1 METEQ
6 FLYVYYENDAEKLR
20 GMVDRILLQFGGICE
35 KDRDD
40 FYSVA
45 NEVMAQIYA
54 AFDTSRNADGYVYS
68 CLLNRIKTEI
78 TRRNRDKRKG
88 QQCAVSLDMPVGEE
102 SDMTVAD
109 TIESEFDLYREVF
122 GEEEQIG
129 TKLQEYLKRLS
140 KTQREIVMLLAEGY
154 KSTEIQKML
163 HMKPREYSGQIAAL
177 HAYENI
183 KVLL

>member
-6 FLYVYYENDAEKLR
+6 FLYVYYENDAEKLH
-20 GMVDRILLQFGGICE
+20 GMVDRILLQFGGISE
-35 KDRDD
+35 KDKDD

-54 AFDTSRNADGYVYS
+54 AFDTSQSADGYVYS

-78 TRRNRDKRKG
+78 TRRNREKRRAE
-88 QQCAVSLDMPVGEE
+88 QNAVSLDMPVGEE
-102 SDMTVAD
+102 SDMTLAD
-109 TIESEFDLYREVF
+109 TIEAEFDLYREVF
-122 GEEEQIG
+122 SEEEQIG
-129 TKLQEYLKRLS
+129 TRVTEYLKKLS
-140 KTQREIVMLLAEGY
+140 KTQRRIAVLLAEGY
-154 KSTEIQKML
+154 KPPEIREML
-163 HMKPREYSGQIAAL
+163 HMKPRDYNSQIEAL